1 MFLALPDGFNGVLR
15 RQTFKKRN
23 CWGYT
28 TGSHWRHV
36 HSTHFWRRWA
46 NIGLNLTLLKSTTW
60 SVIPGS
66 LQEPDWWAGIPCV
79 RWNARGWTRFYSRE
93 RSKVKAFTML
103 QTKCFFCGLTTR
115 LEMSFQGLTCSQH
128 KAMGHAR
135 QVSLGVKLTSVSM
148 WLQSSSEWK
157 TESKTPQIPKSIGI
171 FTSIQNMDALIK
183 NG

>member
-28 TGSHWRHV
+28 TGSHWETRAQH
-36 HSTHFWRRWA
+36 
-46 NIGLNLTLLKSTTW
+46 TLLKALGEYRLKPDFVEKYTTW

-93 RSKVKAFTML
+93 RSKVKVFSML

-128 KAMGHAR
+128 EAMGHAR

-157 TESKTPQIPKSIGI
+157 TESKTPQILKSIGI
-171 FTSIQNMDALIK
+171 LFHEHSEHA
-183 NG
+183 